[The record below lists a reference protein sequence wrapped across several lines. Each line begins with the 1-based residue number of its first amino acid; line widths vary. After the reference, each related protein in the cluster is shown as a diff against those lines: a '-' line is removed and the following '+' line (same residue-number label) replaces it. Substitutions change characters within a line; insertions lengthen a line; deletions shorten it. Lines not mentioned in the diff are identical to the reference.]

1 MTQKVSIIV
10 ALAKNHVIGKDNQI
24 PWHIPADLQYFKKIT
39 LGKPMI
45 MGRKNYES
53 IGRPL
58 PGRKN
63 IILTRDKNFSAEGC
77 TIVHS
82 KDEAIAATDGVAE
95 IMIIGGGAIYEM
107 FMDDADMLYLTE
119 IDSEVDGDVF
129 FPEYSKSQ
137 WKEVSREAGE
147 NNMDW
152 NYDYVVYSRAKL

>member
-1 MTQKVSIIV
+1 MKQKISIIV

-24 PWHIPADLQYFKKIT
+24 PWHIPKDLQYFKRIT

-63 IILTRDKNFSAEGC
+63 IVLTRDKDYKAEGC
-77 TIVHS
+77 TIVHT
-82 KDEAIAATDGVAE
+82 KEEAVAATDNAEE
-95 IMIIGGGAIYEM
+95 IMIIGGGAIYQM
-107 FMDDADMLYLTE
+107 FMDEADALYLTE
-119 IDSEVDGDVF
+119 IDSDVEGDVF
-129 FPEYSKSQ
+129 FPKYDNTL

-147 NNMDW
+147 ENLDW
-152 NYDYVVYSRAKL
+152 NYDYVVYERA

>member
-129 FPEYSKSQ
+129 FPKYDKSQ

-147 NNMDW
+147 KNIDW

>member
-1 MTQKVSIIV
+1 MTQKISIIV
-10 ALAKNHVIGKDNQI
+10 ALAKNLVIGKDNQI

-82 KDEAIAATDGVAE
+82 KGEAIAATDGAAE
-95 IMIIGGGAIYEM
+95 IMIIGGGAIYQM
-107 FMDDADMLYLTE
+107 FMNDADMLYLTE
-119 IDSEVDGDVF
+119 INSDVDGDVF
-129 FPEYSKSQ
+129 FPAYNKEL
-137 WKEVSREAGE
+137 WKEVSRETGE
-147 NNMDW
+147 ENMDW
-152 NYDYVVYSRAKL
+152 NYDYVVYARK

>member
-1 MTQKVSIIV
+1 MKQKISIIV

-24 PWHIPADLQYFKKIT
+24 PWHIPKDLQYFKRIT

-63 IILTRDKNFSAEGC
+63 IILTRDKNFTAEGC
-77 TIVHS
+77 TIVHT
-82 KDEAIAATDGVAE
+82 KEEAVAATDNAEE

-107 FMDDADMLYLTE
+107 FMNEADTLYLTE
-119 IDSEVDGDVF
+119 IDANVDGDVF
-129 FPEYSKSQ
+129 FPEYDKTL
-137 WKEVSREAGE
+137 WKEASREAGE
-147 NNMDW
+147 ENLDW
-152 NYDYVVYSRAKL
+152 NYDYVVYERA

>member
-82 KDEAIAATDGVAE
+82 KEEAVAATDGAAE

-129 FPEYSKSQ
+129 FPEYDKSQ

-147 NNMDW
+147 NNMGW
-152 NYDYVVYSRAKL
+152 SYDYVVYSRAKL